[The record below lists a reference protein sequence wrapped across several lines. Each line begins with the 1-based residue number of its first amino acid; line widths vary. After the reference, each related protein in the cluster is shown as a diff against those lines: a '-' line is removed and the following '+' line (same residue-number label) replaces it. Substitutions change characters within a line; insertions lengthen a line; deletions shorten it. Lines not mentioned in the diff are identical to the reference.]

1 LIKWIKALY
10 FLFFTYYCRKM
21 KKLTLIIIISFFV
34 STALHSEQ
42 RRDFSLGP
50 YLSLKAGVNA
60 GNTMDG
66 RKNGI
71 AFTGIPD
78 FGAQMY
84 YPLSVESDLGIFCD
98 LGLSNYAYYIEGVN
112 VGRDY
117 TLTYRYLTLSPRF
130 YFNVFTF
137 GFAVGM
143 PLAADF
149 GEEIDTDILEVLAE
163 IRLAAFIP
171 LMSDESGSLNLN
183 IEVGYMF
190 TGFYSDFAKNDPLLQ
205 YIPEVPPQVPSSK
218 YNPRAVSLSIGI
230 SYLMNFYAND
240 E

>member
-1 LIKWIKALY
+1 
-10 FLFFTYYCRKM
+10 M
-21 KKLTLIIIISFFV
+21 KKVIFLLIISYCLT
-34 STALHSEQ
+34 SYLQAEPK
-42 RRDFSLGP
+42 RDFSVGP

-84 YPLSVESDLGIFCD
+84 YPLSVESDLGFFCD
-98 LGLSNYAYYIEGVN
+98 LGLSNYAYFIEGVN
-112 VGRDY
+112 VGKDY
-117 TLTYRYLTLSPRF
+117 TLTYRYISISPRF
-130 YFNVFTF
+130 YFNIFTF
-137 GFAVGM
+137 GFAFGV
-143 PLAADF
+143 PVAADF
-149 GEEIDTDILEVLAE
+149 GEEINTDHLGVLAE
-163 IRLAAFIP
+163 LRLAAFIP

-183 IEVGYMF
+183 IEAGYMF
-190 TGFYSDFAKNDPLLQ
+190 AGIYSDFANNDPLLE
-205 YIPEVPPQVPSSK
+205 YIPAVPPKVPSSK

-230 SYLMNFYAND
+230 SYLMNIYS

>member
-1 LIKWIKALY
+1 
-10 FLFFTYYCRKM
+10 M
-21 KKLTLIIIISFFV
+21 KKVLFIIIASLLT
-34 STALHSEQ
+34 SSLLKAEQ
-42 RRDFSLGP
+42 QRDLSMGP

-78 FGAQMY
+78 FGVQFY
-84 YPLSVESDLGIFCD
+84 YPLSIDNDLGIFCD
-98 LGLSNYAYYIEGVN
+98 LGLSNYAYNIEGVN
-112 VGRDY
+112 VGKDY
-117 TLTYRYLTLSPRF
+117 TLTYRYITIAPRF
-130 YFNVFTF
+130 YFNIFSF
-137 GFAVGM
+137 GFAYGM
-143 PLAADF
+143 PIAADF
-149 GEEIDTDILEVLAE
+149 GEEIDTDILESLAE

-190 TGFYSDFAKNDPLLQ
+190 TGFYQDFAKNDPLLPS
-205 YIPEVPPQVPSSK
+205 IPEVPPQVPSSK

-230 SYLMNFYAND
+230 SYLMNFYSY
-240 E
+240 EE